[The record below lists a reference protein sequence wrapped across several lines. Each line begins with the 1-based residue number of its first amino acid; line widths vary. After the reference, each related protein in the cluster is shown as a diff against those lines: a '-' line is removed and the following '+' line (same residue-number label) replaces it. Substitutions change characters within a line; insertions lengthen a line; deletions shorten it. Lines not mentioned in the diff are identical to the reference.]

1 MDTTFIV
8 QNFKFT
14 CQICKL
20 NNTIL
25 QKFIVRIRKLRQHS
39 CVYKETYEDNH
50 EIKMNKLS
58 DINVKWEDRRIIL
71 KSCLNESQ
79 TKSVCKFTLWVDN
92 ANVCKILLLFS
103 SCNIFC

>member
-1 MDTTFIV
+1 MFLNLFAKGNFIMDATFIV

-20 NNTIL
+20 NNTIV
-25 QKFIVRIRKLRQHS
+25 QKNFIVRIRKLRQHS

-58 DINVKWEDRRIIL
+58 DIN
-71 KSCLNESQ
+71 N
-79 TKSVCKFTLWVDN
+79 VDN
-92 ANVCKILLLFS
+92 KMGRQAFKFFLKNLFE
-103 SCNIFC
+103 